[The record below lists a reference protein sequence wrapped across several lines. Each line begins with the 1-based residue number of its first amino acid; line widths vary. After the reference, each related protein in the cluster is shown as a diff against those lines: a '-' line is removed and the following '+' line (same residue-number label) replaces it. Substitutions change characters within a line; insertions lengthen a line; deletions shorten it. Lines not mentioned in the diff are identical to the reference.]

1 MTHIILA
8 QAPGHFLILGNK
20 VPVLLGEILHWLAR
34 GFKILSVLAILL
46 LLLLKGFFG
55 SGGARLIQ
63 IITIL
68 IIGMVA
74 IPSFAPKISQYT
86 ADITR
91 GSAVGS
97 TGASAG
103 MVILLTAL
111 FIITFYMTI
120 LRRSG
125 GGEEE

>member
-1 MTHIILA
+1 MTHILA
-8 QAPGHFLILGNK
+8 SPPGPFLILGNH

-46 LLLLKGFFG
+46 LLLLKGFG
-55 SGGARLIQ
+55 SPAARLIQ
-63 IITIL
+63 VLIVL

-74 IPSFAPKISQYT
+74 IPSFAPKVAQYT
-86 ADITR
+86 ADITK

-111 FIITFYMTI
+111 FAITFWMTI
-120 LRRSG
+120 LRRAG

>member
-1 MTHIILA
+1 MTHILA
-8 QAPGHFLILGNK
+8 AAPGPFLILGNH

-34 GFKILSVLAILL
+34 GFKILSVLAIIL

-55 SGGARLIQ
+55 SPLVRILQ
-63 IITIL
+63 MLTLL
-68 IIGMVA
+68 IIGAVA
-74 IPSFAPKISQYT
+74 IPSFAPRLAQYT
-86 ADITR
+86 SDITK

-111 FIITFYMTI
+111 FAITFYMTI
-120 LRRSG
+120 LRRAG

>member
-8 QAPGHFLILGNK
+8 QAPGHFLILGNR
-20 VPVLLGEILHWLAR
+20 VPVLLGEILHKAAQW
-34 GFKILSVLAILL
+34 FKVLSVLAILTL
-46 LLLLKGFFG
+46 LFLKGFFG
-55 SGGARLIQ
+55 SGVSRIIQ
-63 IITIL
+63 MLTL
-68 IIGMVA
+68 VIIGMVA
-74 IPSFAPKISQYT
+74 IPSFAPWTARYT

-103 MVILLTAL
+103 MVILITAL
-111 FIITFYMTI
+111 FAITLYMTI

>member
-8 QAPGHFLILGNK
+8 QGHFLILGNR
-20 VPVLLGEILHWLAR
+20 VPVLLGEILHWLAK
-34 GFKILSVLAILL
+34 GFKILSVLAIIL

-55 SGGARLIQ
+55 SPLSRVVQ
-63 IITIL
+63 ILTLL
-68 IIGMVA
+68 IIGAVA
-74 IPSFAPKISQYT
+74 IPSFAPKLSQYT

-111 FIITFYMTI
+111 FAITLYMTI